1 MYCNR
6 CGKEMAVGQQFC
18 PACGT
23 QVADTSGLTI
33 GRVQNHIQLV
43 AILWFVYS
51 FFTFVAGAAALIV
64 SKTLFVEL
72 MRRNDNFPRFVQPLV
87 AAVGCLILIKAFVGF
102 AAGWGLLQRE
112 SWARML
118 TLVLA
123 FVSLLSAPFGTA
135 LGIYTLWVLLPD
147 TAAAEYDRLS
157 HRPTA
162 EGRVPAPSQR

>member
-1 MYCNR
+1 MFCNR
-6 CGKEMAVGQQFC
+6 CGKEMASGQQFC
-18 PACGT
+18 PACGA
-23 QVADTSGLTI
+23 QVADDSGFVA
-33 GRVQNHIQLV
+33 GRVERHVQLV

-72 MRRNDNFPRFVQPLV
+72 ARQNDNFPGFVQPLV

-112 SWARML
+112 RWARML

-123 FVSLLSAPFGTA
+123 FVSLLSVPFGTA
-135 LGIYTLWVLLPD
+135 LGIYTLWVLLPE

-157 HRPTA
+157 NRPVS
-162 EGRVPAPSQR
+162 EGLPAPSRR

>member
-6 CGKEMAVGQQFC
+6 CGKEMAAGQHFC
-18 PACGT
+18 PACGA

-43 AILWFVYS
+43 SVLWFVYS

-64 SKTLFVEL
+64 SKTVFVEL
-72 MRRNDNFPRFVQPLV
+72 AQRNENFPEFIRPLV
-87 AAVGCLILIKAFVGF
+87 TAVGCLILVKAFVGF
-102 AAGWGLLQRE
+102 AAAWGLLQRE
-112 SWARML
+112 PWARMF
-118 TLVLA
+118 TLILA
-123 FVSLLSAPFGTA
+123 FVSLLNPPFGTA

-157 HRPTA
+157 HRPPS